1 MEVIKVSSIKNLKEL
16 SWYLIIPLLT
26 SASVLQFINDAP
38 SEQSNSFQY
47 LFDWFLFVGLHFI
60 TITIVTII
68 FFFLY
73 KFIAG
78 YLEGILLFPLT
89 IIVAT
94 TILSFAT
101 VGLMLH
107 TLKPEGVYIPI
118 NIIWFLGFITLSFNL
133 YQLEDN

>member
-1 MEVIKVSSIKNLKEL
+1 
-16 SWYLIIPLLT
+16 
-26 SASVLQFINDAP
+26 
-38 SEQSNSFQY
+38 
-47 LFDWFLFVGLHFI
+47 
-60 TITIVTII
+60 
-68 FFFLY
+68 
-73 KFIAG
+73 
-78 YLEGILLFPLT
+78 
-89 IIVAT
+89 VAT

>member
-1 MEVIKVSSIKNLKEL
+1 LV
-16 SWYLIIPLLT
+16 
-26 SASVLQFINDAP
+26 FICWSTLYYYNYC
-38 SEQSNSFQY
+38 NNY
-47 LFDWFLFVGLHFI
+47 I
-60 TITIVTII
+60 
-68 FFFLY
+68 FFLY

-133 YQLEDN
+133 YQSEDN